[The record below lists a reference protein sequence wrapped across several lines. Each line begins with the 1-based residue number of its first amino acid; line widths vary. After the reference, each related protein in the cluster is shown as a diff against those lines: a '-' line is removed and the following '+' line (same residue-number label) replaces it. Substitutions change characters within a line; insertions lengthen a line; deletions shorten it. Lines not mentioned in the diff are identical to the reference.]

1 VKVNTKAHGE
11 TALETGM
18 LRSYA
23 AECIGTFAL
32 VFFGCGTRA
41 MVGDTQNF
49 AGILVVHMAFAFTI
63 AAMIKEVA

>member
-1 VKVNTKAHGE
+1 
-11 TALETGM
+11 M